1 MGWFGD
7 LGAAAIGYA
16 GQERANRQNKK
27 LSREQMAFQERMSNT
42 AHQRE
47 VADLVAA
54 GLNPI
59 LSAKL
64 GGASS
69 PQGSAAT
76 MQNSAKDVE
85 SSFNRNRQTRA
96 AIQQVEADTG
106 VKIKQQEQVVA
117 GTELAN
123 AQTALAQANAK
134 RTDAETYQTEMMN
147 GLYDEYPVLK
157 YMQALGP
164 GFTSIATG
172 IGGFALGRGKGGA
185 PGKAKPK
192 TSFNPLNQV
201 GSKIGTTGQPKGH

>member
-1 MGWFGD
+1 MGWGD
-7 LGAAAIGYA
+7 IGAAAIGFA

-47 VADLVAA
+47 VKDLIAA

-64 GGASS
+64 GGAST

-85 SSFNRNRQTRA
+85 GAFNRNRQTRA
-96 AIQQVEADTG
+96 AIKQVEADTG

-123 AQTALAQANAK
+123 AQRDLAQANA
-134 RTDAETYQTEMMN
+134 RRADADTYQTEMMN
-147 GLYDEYPVLK
+147 GLYDQYPVLK

-172 IGGFALGRGKGGA
+172 IGGFALGKGRGSKQGNTTF
-185 PGKAKPK
+185 KP
-192 TSFNPLNQV
+192 LDQV
-201 GSKIGTTGQPKGH
+201 GSKIGTTGRKLKGN